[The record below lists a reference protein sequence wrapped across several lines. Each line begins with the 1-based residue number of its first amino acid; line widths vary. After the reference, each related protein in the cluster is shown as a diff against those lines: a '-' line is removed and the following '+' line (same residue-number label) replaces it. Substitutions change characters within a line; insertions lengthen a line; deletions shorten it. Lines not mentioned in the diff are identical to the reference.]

1 MIAVFEDSERDAWQM
16 PARVI
21 RSLEITNKGAV
32 IADIGAGSGYFTRRL
47 AAEAP
52 GGRVYAVDVDGK
64 FEDYLLENR
73 EAWGTPNIEP
83 HLAMYDDP
91 LLPGS
96 ELDLVFAANTY
107 AYIRD
112 RVDYFT
118 KVRAAL
124 KPDGRLA
131 LIDFQPDADPPGGI
145 APAKEHRVS
154 RETALTELTQAG
166 FTLERE
172 ETYLPH
178 QWFLV
183 LRPTP

>member
-154 RETALTELTQAG
+154 RENALTELTQAG